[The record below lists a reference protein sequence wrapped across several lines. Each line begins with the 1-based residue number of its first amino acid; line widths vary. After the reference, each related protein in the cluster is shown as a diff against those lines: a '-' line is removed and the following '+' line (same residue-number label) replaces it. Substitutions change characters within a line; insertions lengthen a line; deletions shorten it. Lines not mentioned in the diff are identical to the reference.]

1 MDDFRRRSMMKASR
15 NALIGAVASVALLG
29 TAAAGFAQSPLPQ
42 PGRVIA
48 VPPGAV
54 VLVLP
59 AGAVQAPAFDTAF
72 PFPDM
77 PSPVAMIRQMD
88 QMMANMQRGFAN
100 TGWLDPNRTI
110 EAAMPGMPQP
120 GGAVAGVVV
129 TSFSDGHGIC
139 TQRITYKGDG
149 SAPVV
154 QVSSTGDACASAG
167 APVSPSAAPEVQM
180 PSHAAP
186 HLIQVRDNTRTT
198 GPRVYAQAAQ

>member
-1 MDDFRRRSMMKASR
+1 MMKASR
-15 NALIGAVASVALLG
+15 NALIGAAASVALLG
-29 TAAAGFAQSPLPQ
+29 TAAAGFAQSPSSQ
-42 PGRVIA
+42 QGRMIA

-72 PFPDM
+72 PFADM

-88 QMMANMQRGFAN
+88 QMMADMQRSFAN
-100 TGWLDPNRTI
+100 PGWLDPNRTI
-110 EAAMPGMPQP
+110 EAAMQGLPQT
-120 GGAVAGVVV
+120 GGPVAGVVV
-129 TSFSDGHGIC
+129 TSFSDGHGTC

-167 APVSPSAAPEVQM
+167 VPTAPTAAPEVQT
-180 PSHAAP
+180 PSHAPP
-186 HLIQVRDNTRTT
+186 HLIQVRDNTH
-198 GPRVYAQAAQ
+198 PAAPLVYAQAKQ